1 MKVFHNY
8 SQKPLRVKGGRII
21 PKMGDMYLN
30 DSGEV
35 IDPVEMQNEVIQAQN
50 KKLNELQS
58 AVAKN
63 ADFELPDDLVH
74 ATDISGFATKDE
86 LKDFLTKTDASSTYA
101 KASHSHSSYLAKSAI
116 SWNSSTKVLTINN

>member
-8 SQKPLRVKGGRII
+8 SQKPLRIKGGRVI

-74 ATDISGFATKDE
+74 TSDIQNFATKSE
-86 LKDFLTKTDASSTYA
+86 LSSFITKSTA
-101 KASHSHSSYLAKSAI
+101 DSSYLAKNAI
-116 SWNSSTKVLTINN
+116 SSTNNTLQILY